1 MKNLLLIF
9 FPLFL
14 SVNLLAQTTWNTTG
28 NNTNAS
34 AVLGTNNSQPL
45 QFRTNGIN
53 RASFSNSGAFTINN
67 LSGTGTRIV
76 TTNANGQIGFLT
88 AGSAS
93 QVLLGNGTWGT
104 LPASAWLASGTDIY
118 FNAGRVGIGL
128 ANPQSPLDV
137 NGNARIRSNLTVDG
151 DIIIS
156 GKIFTPDEFQTRAL
170 VSDSIKMD
178 SLTGIYG
185 QTNIHGDL
193 TAFNEF
199 KVAGNTQLQGD
210 ANVSGILR
218 IDQYQIS
225 NYRLTNQYNTNL
237 TVFGPVGGPYSGP
250 FDPLPLDPCITGS
263 IAVNN
268 LNAFDGLIQS
278 YTFDLNNGY
287 TSLVMGSDG
296 ANGIIDSRADMNA
309 PGNGRLLLNYYCGN
323 DVLACTGAQGGSV
336 FLCNNST
343 ASRVVIGDGVLG
355 NSNHSNAKL
364 QVGGKIVA
372 KELYILNSSNWPDFV
387 FDSTYTV
394 MPLAQTEA
402 FYKQYH
408 HLPGVP
414 SAMQVDSMGVN
425 MAQMSGI
432 LLQKVEELTLIVVA
446 QQKQID
452 QLTAQK
458 ASAAHK
464 P

>member
-1 MKNLLLIF
+1 MKKLFFILI
-9 FPLFL
+9 PLSISIQL
-14 SVNLLAQTTWNTTG
+14 EAQTTWSTSG
-28 NNTNAS
+28 NSINST
-34 AVLGTNNSQPL
+34 AVLGTNNAQPL
-45 QFRTNGIN
+45 TFRTNGVN
-53 RASFSNSGAFTINN
+53 RASFASNGAFTVNN
-67 LSGTGTRIV
+67 LSGAGTRIV
-76 TTNANGQIGFLT
+76 TTNASGQLGFLP
-88 AGSAS
+88 AGTAS

-104 LPASAWLASGTDIY
+104 LAASSWLATGNDIY
-118 FNAGRVGIGL
+118 FNTGRLGIGL
-128 ANPQSPLDV
+128 TNPQSLLDV

-151 DIIIS
+151 DIIIT

-225 NYRLTNQYNTNL
+225 NYRLANQFNTNL

-250 FDPLPLDPCITGS
+250 TNPLPLDPCITGNVM
-263 IAVNN
+263 VNN

-278 YTFDLNNGY
+278 YTFDFNNGY
-287 TSLVMGSDG
+287 TSMLMGSDG
-296 ANGIIDSRADMNA
+296 ANGIIDSRADMNT
-309 PGNGRLLLNYYCGN
+309 PGNGRLLLNFYCGN

-336 FLCNNST
+336 FLCNNSPT
-343 ASRVVIGDGVLG
+343 SRVIIGDGVLG
-355 NSNHSNAKL
+355 NSNHANAKL

-372 KELYILNSSNWPDFV
+372 KELYILNSNNWPDYV

-402 FYKQYH
+402 FYQQHH

-414 SAMQVDSMGVN
+414 SAAQVDSTGIDV
-425 MAQMSGI
+425 AQMSAI
-432 LLQKVEELTLIVVA
+432 LLQKVEELTLIIVE

-452 QLTAQK
+452 ALKNQQAQPAK
-458 ASAAHK
+458 Q
-464 P
+464 

>member
-1 MKNLLLIF
+1 MKKLFFILIPF
-9 FPLFL
+9 SISLHL
-14 SVNLLAQTTWNTTG
+14 EAQTTWNTAG
-28 NNTNAS
+28 NSANST
-34 AVLGTNNSQPL
+34 AVLGTNNAQPL
-45 QFRTNGIN
+45 TFRTNGVN
-53 RASFSNSGAFTINN
+53 RASFATNGAFIVNN
-67 LSGTGTRIV
+67 LSGSGTRIV
-76 TTNANGQIGFLT
+76 TTNASGQLGFLP
-88 AGSAS
+88 AGTAS

-104 LPASAWLASGTDIY
+104 LAASSWLATGNDIY
-118 FNAGRVGIGL
+118 FNSGRLGIGL
-128 ANPQSPLDV
+128 INPQSLLDV

-151 DIIIS
+151 DIIIT

-210 ANVSGILR
+210 ASVSGILR

-225 NYRLTNQYNTNL
+225 NYRLANQFNTNL

-250 FDPLPLDPCITGS
+250 TNPLPLDPCITGN
-263 IAVNN
+263 IMVNN

-278 YTFDLNNGY
+278 YTFDLNAGY
-287 TSLVMGSDG
+287 ASMIMGSDG
-296 ANGIIDSRADMNA
+296 ANGIIDSRADMNT
-309 PGNGRLLLNYYCGN
+309 PGNGRLLLNFYCGN

-336 FLCNNST
+336 FLCNNSVN
-343 ASRVVIGDGVLG
+343 SRVVIGDGVLG
-355 NSNHSNAKL
+355 NSNHANAKL

-372 KELYILNSSNWPDFV
+372 KELYILNSGNWPDYV
-387 FDSTYTV
+387 FDSSYTV
-394 MPLAQTEA
+394 MPLTQTEA
-402 FYKQYH
+402 FYRQHH

-414 SAMQVDSMGVN
+414 SAAQVDSTGIDV
-425 MAQMSGI
+425 AQMSAI
-432 LLQKVEELTLIVVA
+432 LLQKVEELTLIIVE

-452 QLTAQK
+452 ALKNQQVQPAKQ
-458 ASAAHK
+458 
-464 P
+464 